1 MEESQQMM
9 IKEGIIEYMKTK
21 AGVERTVDEIKL
33 YVEQHKVRID
43 KGSSA
48 LRNALFSLKKE
59 NPALINVRRG
69 VYIWKEEN
77 VKEKDNTVSK
87 YDFSDF
93 ITISN
98 LRKRENNLVISI
110 FQDGTFS
117 LKGNM
122 KIDLG
127 KNGRIKNYDI
137 VKRLEKQKKKFPI
150 YYVGSWDEQ
159 EEIWIGNLT
168 TNNPNKRNVRR
179 KKNIK

>member
-1 MEESQQMM
+1 
-9 IKEGIIEYMKTK
+9 MKNK
-21 AGVERTVDEIKL
+21 VGVERTVDEIKL

-93 ITISN
+93 I
-98 LRKRENNLVISI
+98 RI
-110 FQDGTFS
+110 FFLICLHTGADVHTPWC
-117 LKGNM
+117 
-122 KIDLG
+122 KIFYCFFY
-127 KNGRIKNYDI
+127 I
-137 VKRLEKQKKKFPI
+137 FP
-150 YYVGSWDEQ
+150 
-159 EEIWIGNLT
+159 
-168 TNNPNKRNVRR
+168 
-179 KKNIK
+179 NIKYT

>member
-77 VKEKDNTVSK
+77 VPRDPADDAWCCRAWTR
-87 YDFSDF
+87 
-93 ITISN
+93 
-98 LRKRENNLVISI
+98 LRSRWSRI
-110 FQDGTFS
+110 FT
-117 LKGNM
+117 
-122 KIDLG
+122 
-127 KNGRIKNYDI
+127 GR
-137 VKRLEKQKKKFPI
+137 
-150 YYVGSWDEQ
+150 
-159 EEIWIGNLT
+159 
-168 TNNPNKRNVRR
+168 
-179 KKNIK
+179 

>member
-59 NPALINVRRG
+59 NPSLINVRRG

-98 LRKRENNLVISI
+98 LKKRENNLVISI

-117 LKGNM
+117 LNSSLLQYLNLNSTKM
-122 KIDLG
+122 
-127 KNGRIKNYDI
+127 YH
-137 VKRLEKQKKKFPI
+137 LEKYLSPNYFLAFL
-150 YYVGSWDEQ
+150 
-159 EEIWIGNLT
+159 NL
-168 TNNPNKRNVRR
+168 K
-179 KKNIK
+179 

>member
-77 VKEKDNTVSK
+77 VKEKDSTVSK

-93 ITISN
+93 ITISFFW
-98 LRKRENNLVISI
+98 RI
-110 FQDGTFS
+110 FFCQF
-117 LKGNM
+117 
-122 KIDLG
+122 
-127 KNGRIKNYDI
+127 
-137 VKRLEKQKKKFPI
+137 Q
-150 YYVGSWDEQ
+150 
-159 EEIWIGNLT
+159 
-168 TNNPNKRNVRR
+168 
-179 KKNIK
+179 

>member
-1 MEESQQMM
+1 MEESQQMI

-21 AGVERTVDEIKL
+21 AGVERTVDEIKS

-77 VKEKDNTVSK
+77 VKEKDNTVLK

-98 LRKRENNLVISI
+98 
-110 FQDGTFS
+110 
-117 LKGNM
+117 
-122 KIDLG
+122 
-127 KNGRIKNYDI
+127 
-137 VKRLEKQKKKFPI
+137 
-150 YYVGSWDEQ
+150 
-159 EEIWIGNLT
+159 
-168 TNNPNKRNVRR
+168 
-179 KKNIK
+179 

>member
-1 MEESQQMM
+1 M
-9 IKEGIIEYMKTK
+9 
-21 AGVERTVDEIKL
+21 
-33 YVEQHKVRID
+33 RID

-117 LKGNM
+117 LNSSLLQYLPERKVEIKKGNM